1 MNRTKAVLAV
11 GLGLIALLL
20 TAPLANAKQAKHEK
34 GPLPDLVVGKVSK
47 PPASVVV
54 GSEITISVKLRNKGK
69 AKARKSKAGLYLAK
83 GKKLTHK
90 DRRLEQA
97 KVKALR
103 SHKKAKA
110 KFKVVLPAKT
120 APGTYRLIAC
130 ADDKKSLHE
139 SKEKDNCRA
148 SKQFKLT
155 PLPSPAPQPGPAKPA
170 FTMTDGLDWGFVE
183 DADEKS
189 PGPGDPV
196 TATLT
201 VGNGIA
207 GQAGYARSSV
217 SGEPLLTGA
226 TTTFNYSTPNDIEDD
241 GARPANLPFAFP
253 FGGVSERSVSVS
265 TNGWISFGNP
275 AWDYWDDEQPSDYRG
290 VNAVVGELERGIMP
304 YWGDLDVGEPNP
316 GDGTVKM
323 VVPAD
328 GSSVAF
334 QWDLGQHSSG
344 GGVPR
349 RVFQLVLFP
358 DGRFRFDYPGENA
371 SGGNEAFIGY
381 SLGTGAA
388 SVDAVGTNVEAVP
401 STSLLFTPNA
411 VPTAGPLAAGQVTV
425 ALPAGSSFLSGGA
438 GCTASVAPGAFSQG
452 LASCPVG
459 SLASGQ
465 QATQTVTF
473 AMPADAP
480 GQSRPANFRF
490 PGTYLTSGFKLT
502 DGDEI
507 DALNTNLSNATI
519 ILTPKYTSPPTPEA
533 GEPALFTAEIKSN
546 TGGLDEPT
554 ATFTLPANATLDSIQ
569 IAGQDIDC
577 TAPSGGQVTC
587 RLPSGT
593 NSTAPVVTVTPTPAA
608 IGNPMKLV
616 VSAQALNAPAV
627 SGEVES
633 PAVAP

>member
-1 MNRTKAVLAV
+1 MNRTKTALAV
-11 GLGLIALLL
+11 GLGLVALLI
-20 TAPLANAKQAKHEK
+20 AIPLANAKQAKHGK

-54 GSEITISVKLRNKGK
+54 GSAITISVKLRNKGH
-69 AKARKSKAGLYLAK
+69 AKAHKSKAGLYLAK

-130 ADDKKSLHE
+130 ADDKRSLRE

-155 PLPSPAPQPGPAKPA
+155 PLPIPAPQPGPARPA

-183 DADEKS
+183 NADGKS
-189 PGPGDPV
+189 PEPGDPV

-207 GQAGYARSSV
+207 GQAGYTRSAV
-217 SGEPLLTGA
+217 SSQPLVSGA
-226 TTTFNYSTPNDIEDD
+226 TTIFNYSTPSDIEDD
-241 GARPANLPFAFP
+241 GAVTTNLPFAFP

-323 VVPAD
+323 VVPAG

-334 QWDLGQHSSG
+334 QWDVAQHSG
-344 GGVPR
+344 GGTPR

-388 SVDAVGTNVEAVP
+388 SVDAVAANVEAVP
-401 STSLLFTPNA
+401 STGLLFTPNA
-411 VPTAGPLAAGQVTV
+411 VPAVSPLASGQATV
-425 ALPAGSSFLSGGA
+425 ALPAGSSYLSGGP
-438 GCTASVAPGAFSQG
+438 GCTVSVAPGPFTQG

-459 SLASGQ
+459 GLASGQ

-480 GQSRPANFRF
+480 GESDPANFRF
-490 PGTYLTSGFKLT
+490 LGTYLAGGFTLT

-507 DALNTNLSNATI
+507 DSLTTDLTNATI
-519 ILTPKYTSPPTPEA
+519 TLTPKYTSPPTPEA
-533 GEPALFTAEIKSN
+533 GEPALFTTEIKSS

-554 ATFTLPANATLDSIQ
+554 ATFTLPANTTLDSIQ
-569 IAGQDIDC
+569 IAGQDIGC
-577 TAPSGGQVTC
+577 TTPSGGQVTC

-593 NSTAPVVTVTPTPAA
+593 SSTAPVVTVTPTPAA
-608 IGNPMKLV
+608 VGNPMKLV
-616 VSAQALNAPAV
+616 VSAQALNAPAI

-633 PAVAP
+633 PAVTP

>member
-1 MNRTKAVLAV
+1 MNRTKVALAV
-11 GLGLIALLL
+11 GLGLIALLI
-20 TAPLANAKQAKHEK
+20 AIPLANAKQAKHGK

-54 GSEITISVKLRNKGK
+54 GSKIAISVKLRNKGQ
-69 AKARKSKAGLYLAK
+69 AKARKSKVGLYLAK

-90 DRRLEQA
+90 DRRLKRA

-103 SHKKAKA
+103 SHKKAQA

-120 APGTYRLIAC
+120 TPGTYRLIAC

-155 PLPSPAPQPGPAKPA
+155 PIPTPAPQPGPARPA
-170 FTMTDGLDWGFVE
+170 FSMTDGLDWGFVE

-201 VGNGIA
+201 AGNGIA
-207 GQAGYARSSV
+207 GQAGYTRSSV
-217 SGEPLLTGA
+217 SSEPFVTGA
-226 TTTFNYSTPNDIEDD
+226 TTTFNYSSPVDREDD
-241 GARPANLPFAFP
+241 GAVTASLPFAFP
-253 FGGVSERSVSVS
+253 FGGISERSVSVS
-265 TNGWISFGNP
+265 TNGWISFGSP
-275 AWDYWDDEQPSDYRG
+275 ALDYWDDEQPSDYRG
-290 VNAVVGELERGIMP
+290 INAVVGELERGIMP

-344 GGVPR
+344 SGIPR
-349 RVFQLVLFP
+349 RVVQLVLFP

-381 SLGTGAA
+381 SLGTGVG
-388 SVDAVGTNVEAVP
+388 SVDVVGANVEAVP
-401 STSLLFTPNA
+401 STGLLFTPNA
-411 VPTAGPLAAGQVTV
+411 VPAASTLAAGQATV
-425 ALPAGSSFLSGGA
+425 ALPAGSSFISGGA
-438 GCTASVAPGAFSQG
+438 GCAVSVAPGPFTQG

-465 QATQTVTF
+465 QTTQTVTF

-480 GQSRPANFRF
+480 GQSSPANFRF
-490 PGTYLTSGFKLT
+490 LGSYLTSGLTLT

-507 DALNTNLSNATI
+507 DSLTTNLAKAAIT
-519 ILTPKYTSPPTPEA
+519 LTPEYTSPATPEA
-533 GEPALFTAEIKSN
+533 GEPAVFTAKVQAN

-554 ATFTLPANATLDSIQ
+554 ATFTLPANTTLDSIQ
-569 IAGQDIDC
+569 IAGQDIGC
-577 TAPSGGQVTC
+577 TTPSGGQVTC
-587 RLPSGT
+587 RLPSGAS
-593 NSTAPVVTVTPTPAA
+593 STAPVVTVTPTPAA

-616 VSAQALNAPAV
+616 VSAQALNAPSV